1 MAPIRAVS
9 FDAGQTLVH
18 PEPSVESVYRESFA
32 RHGLVVSA
40 DDVRRAVH
48 ATWSDVNARAAA
60 GAPDRWRGEDG
71 QRRSRA
77 PREPTSADAPDTSS
91 VGLPQAE
98 HGFWRRFVAHIYAGC
113 GGGETPEA
121 LLAELVAYFADES
134 HWAVYPDARAVIG
147 ELKARGLT
155 LLVISNWDSSLP
167 ALLHRLELAPLFD
180 FVVVSAVVGHS
191 KPSGRIFEEALR
203 LVELPAPAVL
213 HVGDS
218 LKDDY
223 DGARAAGLAAL
234 LLDRHG
240 RAPEG
245 VEAIRSLTEIPER
258 IASLAESA

>member
-1 MAPIRAVS
+1 MVRIRAVS

-18 PEPSVESVYRESFA
+18 PEPSVESVYRTAFA
-32 RHGLVVSA
+32 RHGLLVSA

-48 ATWSDVNARAAA
+48 GTWSDVNARAAA
-60 GAPDRWRGEDG
+60 GEPDRWRGEDG
-71 QRRSRA
+71 ERRARD
-77 PREPTSADAPDTSS
+77 PRELAPAGTLDTSS
-91 VGLPQAE
+91 AGLPPAE
-98 HGFWRRFVAHIYAGC
+98 LSFWRRFVSHVYAGC
-113 GGGETPEA
+113 GGGETPAA
-121 LLAELVAYFADES
+121 LLTELVAYFADDS

-147 ELKARGLT
+147 ELKARGLA
-155 LLVISNWDSSLP
+155 LLVVSNWDSSLP

-180 FVVVSAVVGHS
+180 FVVVSAAVGHS
-191 KPSGRIFEEALR
+191 KPSGRIFEEALK
-203 LVELPAPAVL
+203 LVELPAESVL

-234 LLDRHG
+234 LLDRWG

-245 VEAIRSLTEIPER
+245 VDAIRTLSEISER